1 MTDKDQ
7 QHDTLAGILWMV
19 TAGLLFV
26 AVTVSVRYLGS
37 DMPAVQA
44 AFIRYLLG
52 LLMLVPVL
60 IRINWGGISKQSHGL
75 YFFRGLAHGM
85 AVMLWFFAMARI
97 PIADV
102 TAIGYT
108 TPIFTAVGAI
118 IFFREEVHLRRIAA
132 IVAGFIGALIILRP
146 GLQVIEIGALAQLV
160 AAPCFAISFL
170 LAKKLTQQ
178 QDSWE
183 ILTMLSIY
191 CTLVLLPGALIV
203 WQTPTLEEVAWLLL
217 VAVFA
222 TAGHFALTRAFAN
235 APLTVTQ
242 PFGFLQLIWAILFGY
257 LLFDETP
264 DIWVAVG
271 AAIIVTAVTYISHRE
286 ARARRVKVKTTP
298 SQPG

>member
-1 MTDKDQ
+1 MTGKGHSQ
-7 QHDTLAGILWMV
+7 AILPGILWMIL
-19 TAGLLFV
+19 AGLLFV

-52 LLMLVPVL
+52 LLLLVPVL
-60 IRINWGGISKQSHGL
+60 LRIRWADISRQSHGL
-75 YFFRGLAHGM
+75 YFFRGTAHGL

-108 TPIFTAVGAI
+108 TPLFTAVGAI
-118 IFFREEVHLRRIAA
+118 LFFREAVHLRRVAA
-132 IVAGFIGALIILRP
+132 LVAGFLGTLIILRP
-146 GLQVIEIGALAQLV
+146 GLQVIESGALAQLV
-160 AAPCFAISFL
+160 AAPCFAVSFL

-178 QDSWE
+178 QDSRE
-183 ILTMLSIY
+183 ILAMLSIY
-191 CTLVLLPGALIV
+191 CTAVLMPGALMV
-203 WQTPTLEEVAWLLL
+203 WRTPVLAEIAWLLL

-222 TAGHFALTRAFAN
+222 TAGHYALTRAFAN

-242 PFGFLQLIWAILFGY
+242 PFGFLQLVWAIGFGY

-286 ARARRVKVKTTP
+286 ARARRVRVKSGP

>member
-1 MTDKDQ
+1 MNLLLSLVEAVAVDVI
-7 QHDTLAGILWMV
+7 TLLLVVVEVAVSPSLVVLIVGMEHILLSLVLVVPVMALLWVAWQNRSQRPLVVAAGRARDYV
-19 TAGLLFV
+19 TADLPGYRGEI
-26 AVTVSVRYLGS
+26 T
-37 DMPAVQA
+37 
-44 AFIRYLLG
+44 
-52 LLMLVPVL
+52 LLM
-60 IRINWGGISKQSHGL
+60 
-75 YFFRGLAHGM
+75 M
-85 AVMLWFFAMARI
+85 
-97 PIADV
+97 
-102 TAIGYT
+102 
-108 TPIFTAVGAI
+108 
-118 IFFREEVHLRRIAA
+118 
-132 IVAGFIGALIILRP
+132 AGFIGTLIILRP

-203 WQTPTLEEVAWLLL
+203 WQTPTLMEVAWLLL

-222 TAGHFALTRAFAN
+222 TAGHFALTRAFAH

-242 PFGFLQLIWAILFGY
+242 PFGFLQLVWAILFGY

-286 ARARRVKVKTTP
+286 TMARRVKVKTTP

>member
-1 MTDKDQ
+1 MTEASN
-7 QHDTLAGILWMV
+7 QHGTLAGILWMV
-19 TAGLLFV
+19 AAGLLFV
-26 AVTVSVRYLGS
+26 AVTVAVRYLGS

-52 LLMLVPVL
+52 LLMLIPVL
-60 IRINWGGISKQSHGL
+60 LRIRWRSISRQSHGL
-75 YFFRGLAHGM
+75 YFFRGIAHGL
-85 AVMLWFFAMARI
+85 AVMLWFFSMARI

-118 IFFREEVHLRRIAA
+118 VFFREEMHLRRLSAIA
-132 IVAGFIGALIILRP
+132 AGFIGTLIILRP

-170 LAKKLTQQ
+170 LAKKLTQK

-183 ILTMLSIY
+183 ILAMLSIY
-191 CTLVLLPGALIV
+191 CTLVLLPGALMV
-203 WQTPTLEEVAWLLL
+203 WRTPTLVEVAWLLL

-222 TAGHFALTRAFAN
+222 TAGHYALTRAFAN

-242 PFGFLQLIWAILFGY
+242 PFGFLQLVWAILFGY

-286 ARARRVKVKTTP
+286 ARVRRVKLKTTP